1 MAKKNPRRT
10 KITVDFILRI
20 SDKGTKD
27 KEKFM
32 IIVRDIQDAM
42 TMKKKL
48 SSLVRRSV
56 NQSKAQKDILVELMM
71 IIEDLDK
78 NIEREERA
86 NEIEFERL
94 MEA

>member
-1 MAKKNPRRT
+1 MTFVSKYPIR
-10 KITVDFILRI
+10 V
-20 SDKGTKD
+20 SEM
-27 KEKFM
+27 KESIM

-56 NQSKAQKDILVELMM
+56 NQGKAQKDILVELMM

-78 NIEREERA
+78 NIEREELA
-86 NEIEFERL
+86 NEIEFEKL
-94 MEA
+94 LEGSTI

>member
-1 MAKKNPRRT
+1 MTFVSKYPIR
-10 KITVDFILRI
+10 V
-20 SDKGTKD
+20 SEM
-27 KEKFM
+27 KESIM

-78 NIEREERA
+78 NIEREELA
-86 NEIEFERL
+86 NEIEFEKL
-94 MEA
+94 LEGSTI